1 VQALAN
7 GALPR
12 VGVVVL
18 KVREMCC
25 VWMAQR
31 DSRESCARVCTVK
44 RFCGG
49 GWFALDYRSLDIW
62 LELARSCTARSCFQT
77 SNPRSAR
84 EVEPWIHDVLF
95 AGTIIT

>member
-12 VGVVVL
+12 IGVVVL

-31 DSRESCARVCTVK
+31 DSRESCARVCKVK

-62 LELARSCTARSCFQT
+62 LELARARLALASNFQ
-77 SNPRSAR
+77 SKIGSGSRAVDS
-84 EVEPWIHDVLF
+84 
-95 AGTIIT
+95 